1 MMLTATQDIFG
12 NRVELTSDKLRHI
25 LDLIDGYVKVPY
37 TIQEIRQDD
46 INEKNGRIDVEVL
59 YEKDNKMILQKLLI
73 LKDEVIDGIAFHKRY
88 KEWYQ

>member
-12 NRVELTSDKLRHI
+12 HRVELTSDKLRHI

-46 INEKNGRIDVEVL
+46 VNDKNGRIDIEVI
-59 YEKDNKMILQKLLI
+59 YEKDKQLVLQKLLI
-73 LKDEVIDGIAFHKRY
+73 LKDEVIDGITFHKRQ
-88 KEWYQ
+88 KEWY